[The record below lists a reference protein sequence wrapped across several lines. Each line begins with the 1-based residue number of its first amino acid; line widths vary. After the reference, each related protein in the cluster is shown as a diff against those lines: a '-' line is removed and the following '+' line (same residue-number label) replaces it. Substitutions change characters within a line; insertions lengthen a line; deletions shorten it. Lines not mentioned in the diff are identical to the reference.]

1 MRFITL
7 LLIFLSGSLLTS
19 IITFSILLQQSKT
32 KLKECNQNLYLL
44 KNNENINISETNLLD
59 NYNYFNGM
67 DIYKKF
73 DLLDEYNQQ
82 IIIFSKN
89 LQTCSETCN
98 NLKNCDGFS
107 KYNNFCYLKNK
118 FNKSDIEYSPKVN
131 LYKKK

>member
-1 MRFITL
+1 MRFITI
-7 LLIFLSGSLLTS
+7 LLILLSGSLLTS
-19 IITFSILLQQSKT
+19 IITFSVLLYQSKN
-32 KLKECNQNLYLL
+32 KLKECNQNLDLL
-44 KNNENINISETNLLD
+44 KNNQNILYSENNSLN

-73 DLLDEYNQQ
+73 DLLDEHNQQ

-89 LQTCSETCN
+89 LQTCSDTCN

-107 KYNNFCYLKNK
+107 KYNNYCYLKNK
-118 FNKSDIEYSPKVN
+118 FNESDIQYSPRVN

>member
-1 MRFITL
+1 MKP
-7 LLIFLSGSLLTS
+7 SLK
-19 IITFSILLQQSKT
+19 IKKIL
-32 KLKECNQNLYLL
+32 NQNLYLL
-44 KNNENINISETNLLD
+44 KNNQNINISETNLLD

-118 FNKSDIEYSPKVN
+118 FNKSDI
-131 LYKKK
+131 